1 MPDLEVDSYE
11 FLPLREVVYLTL
23 RKAIL
28 KSNLKPGER
37 LMENTIANKIGVSRT
52 PVREAIRMLEQEGLV
67 EMVPRK
73 GAHVA
78 NISRQDLNDVLEIR
92 KSLEELAVTKACGFI
107 SPEEIKELKMS
118 EFEFEKVLRGR
129 EFTAIAQA
137 DEKFHD
143 VIFKAARNQ
152 KLITILN
159 NLREQM
165 YRFRLE
171 YLKQDGVLELITQEH
186 NAIVATVSKRDVKKA
201 GLLIIEHID
210 NQQKEINRLLSSQEE
225 E

>member
-210 NQQKEINRLLSSQEE
+210 NQQKEINQLLSSQEE